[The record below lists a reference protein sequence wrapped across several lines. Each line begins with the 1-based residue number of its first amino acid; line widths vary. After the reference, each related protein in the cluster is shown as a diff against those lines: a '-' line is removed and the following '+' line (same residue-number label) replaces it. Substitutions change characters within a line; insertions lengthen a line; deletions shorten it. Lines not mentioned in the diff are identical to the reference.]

1 VNNFKDSAIRYAIA
15 VLAAVAALFL
25 RHLLSPLF
33 GETNAYHTVWLAV
46 VFCSWYCGLGPSIIC
61 ALVCALGVD
70 YFFLPPVGSF
80 KINDLSEL
88 YGVLGFL
95 GFSIVIIALGESNR
109 RGASSRS
116 LLAAIVD
123 SSDDAIISKNLDGVI
138 TSWNHG
144 AQCIFGW
151 TSQEAVGQLITLIIP
166 PELHDQEIEILT
178 RVAVGQRIDHFET
191 VRITKSGERVEVAL
205 TISPVRGRRR
215 RIIGASKIA
224 RDISER
230 KRVEEQ
236 LRAARD
242 HLEQRVAER
251 TAELQEKN
259 AELIKQTEIVRDL
272 SGRLL
277 QLQDEERRRIARE
290 LHDSVGQ
297 SLIAVNLNIS
307 TVAVER
313 KKLSPEAK
321 KCIEEAA
328 RLVEQSLSEIRTISY
343 LLHPPLLDE
352 VGLQSAIRWFVEG
365 FSQRSKIAVS
375 LEMASDFDRLA
386 SDLELAIFRIVQ
398 ECLTNI
404 HRHSGSATARI
415 HLALQNGSIHLEVSD
430 EGKGI
435 PLEKQLALNTSGSLG
450 VGFRGMR
457 ERIRQLGGALQLHS
471 NENGTSVTATLPV
484 RSVKAAGGTG
494 IVH

>member
-1 VNNFKDSAIRYAIA
+1 MNNLKDNAIRYAIA
-15 VLAAVAALFL
+15 VFAAVAALYF

-33 GETNAYHTVWLAV
+33 GETNAYHTVWVAI
-46 VFCSWYCGLGPSIIC
+46 VFCSWYCGLGPSIFC
-61 ALVCALGVD
+61 ALICALGVD

-80 KINDLSEL
+80 KIIDRSEL
-88 YGVLGFL
+88 YGMLGFL
-95 GFSIVIIALGESNR
+95 AFSSVIIALGESNR

-144 AQCIFGW
+144 AQRIFGW
-151 TSQEAVGQLITLIIP
+151 TSQEAVGQPITLITP
-166 PELHDQEIEILT
+166 PELHDQEIDILT
-178 RVAVGQRIDHFET
+178 RVAGGERIDHFET
-191 VRITKSGERVEVAL
+191 FRMTKLGKRVDVAL
-205 TISPVRGRRR
+205 TISPVRGQGR
-215 RIIGASKIA
+215 RIVGASKIA
-224 RDISER
+224 RDITER
-230 KRVEEQ
+230 KLVEEQ

-251 TAELQEKN
+251 TVELQEKN
-259 AELIKQTEIVRDL
+259 VELVKQTEIVRDL
-272 SGRLL
+272 SARLL

-297 SLIAVNLNIS
+297 LLSAVNLNIS
-307 TVAVER
+307 NVARE
-313 KKLSPEAK
+313 KDKLSPEAE
-321 KCIEEAA
+321 KCVEETA
-328 RLVEQSLSEIRTISY
+328 RLVEQSLLETRTISY

-352 VGLQSAIRWFVEG
+352 VGLQSAIRWFAEG
-365 FSQRSKIAVS
+365 FSQRSKIKVS

-404 HRHSGSATARI
+404 HRHSGSPTARI
-415 HLALQNGSIHLEVSD
+415 RLALQHGSAYLEVSD

-435 PLEKQLALNTSGSLG
+435 SLEKQLALNTSGSLG

-457 ERIRQLGGALQLHS
+457 ERIRQLGGTLQLQS
-471 NENGTSVTATLPV
+471 NENGTTVAATLPV
-484 RSVKAAGGTG
+484 RLLKGGGEAG
-494 IVH
+494 IVQ

>member
-1 VNNFKDSAIRYAIA
+1 VNNLKDNAIRYAIA
-15 VLAAVAALFL
+15 VVAAVTALYL

-33 GETNAYHTVWLAV
+33 GETNAYHTVWVAI
-46 VFCSWYCGLGPSIIC
+46 VFCSWYCGLGPSI
-61 ALVCALGVD
+61 VCALICAAGVD

-80 KINDLSEL
+80 KITDQSEL

-95 GFSIVIIALGESNR
+95 AFSSVVIALGESNR

-123 SSDDAIISKNLDGVI
+123 SSDDAIISKNLNGVI

-144 AQCIFGW
+144 AQRIFGW
-151 TSQEAVGQLITLIIP
+151 TSQEAVGQPITLIIP
-166 PELHDQEIEILT
+166 SELHDQEIEILK
-178 RVAVGQRIDHFET
+178 RLAGGERIDHFET

-205 TISPVRGRRR
+205 TISPVRGQRR

-259 AELIKQTEIVRDL
+259 VELVKQTEIVRDL

-297 SLIAVNLNIS
+297 LLAAINLNIS
-307 TVAVER
+307 TVAGEK
-313 KKLSPEAK
+313 KKLTPEAE
-321 KCIEEAA
+321 KCIEETA
-328 RLVEQSLSEIRTISY
+328 RLVEQSLLEIRTISY

-365 FSQRSKIAVS
+365 FSQRSKITVS

-415 HLALQNGSIHLEVSD
+415 HLALQHGSVHLEVSD

-457 ERIRQLGGALQLHS
+457 ERIRQLGGALQLQS

-484 RSVKAAGGTG
+484 RPPKAAGGAS
-494 IVH
+494 IVQ